1 MNKFLVV
8 AANGK
13 AGQKIVTELMARGLD
28 VTVAVR
34 QANKT
39 QASQAI
45 IKGLFDLT
53 AADVSNFDVVI
64 DAFGAWAP
72 EALPQHTSSL
82 EHLAAILAPNARLLV
97 VGGAGSLYLDASHTA
112 ALKDSDGFP
121 EAFKPLASAMGEGL
135 ARLRTLDVDWTYLS
149 PAADF
154 VADGEKKG
162 HYVIEGEV
170 LTTDDKGVSQLS
182 YADYATAVV
191 DIATSGR
198 YHRERVSVRW

>member
-39 QASQAI
+39 QASQVI
-45 IKGLFDLT
+45 IKDLFDLT

-97 VGGAGSLYLDASHTA
+97 VGGAGSLYLDASHTT

-191 DIATSGR
+191 DIATSGH

>member
-1 MNKFLVV
+1 MSKFLVV

-13 AGQKIVTELMARGLD
+13 AGQKIVNELIACDLD

-39 QASQAI
+39 QASQVI
-45 IKGLFDLT
+45 IKDLFELT
-53 AADVSNFDVVI
+53 VSDVKNFDIVI

-72 EALPQHTSSL
+72 EALQQHTTSL
-82 EHLAAILAPNARLLV
+82 AHLAAILAPNARLVV
-97 VGGAGSLYLDASHTA
+97 VGGAGSLYLDASHTV
-112 ALKDSDGFP
+112 ALKDSAGFP
-121 EAFKPLASAMGEGL
+121 DAFKPLASAMGEGL
-135 ARLRTLDVDWTYLS
+135 ARLRTLDVDWTYIS

-154 VADGEKKG
+154 VADGERKG

-170 LTTDDKGVSQLS
+170 FTTDDKGVSQIS
-182 YADYATAVV
+182 YADYAMALV

-198 YHRERVSVRW
+198 YQKERLSVRW

>member
-1 MNKFLVV
+1 MSKFLVV

-13 AGQKIVTELMARGLD
+13 AGQKIVNELLARDLD

-39 QASQAI
+39 QASQVI
-45 IKGLFDLT
+45 IKDLFELT
-53 AADVSNFDVVI
+53 VSDVKNFDIVI

-72 EALPQHTSSL
+72 EALQQHTTSL
-82 EHLAAILAPNARLLV
+82 EHLAAILAPNARLVV
-97 VGGAGSLYLDASHTA
+97 VGGAGSLYLDASHTV
-112 ALKDSDGFP
+112 ALKDSSGFLD
-121 EAFKPLASAMGEGL
+121 AFKPLASAMGEGL
-135 ARLRTLDVDWTYLS
+135 ARLRTLDVDWTYIS

-154 VADGEKKG
+154 VADGERKG

-170 LTTDDKGVSQLS
+170 FTTDDKGVSQIS
-182 YADYATAVV
+182 YADYAMALV

-198 YHRERVSVRW
+198 YQKERLSVRW

>member
-13 AGQKIVTELMARGLD
+13 AGQKIVNELIARDLD

-39 QASQAI
+39 QAGQVI
-45 IKGLFDLT
+45 IKDLFDLT

>member
-39 QASQAI
+39 QASQVI
-45 IKGLFDLT
+45 IKDLFDLT

-72 EALPQHTSSL
+72 EALPQHTPSL

>member
-45 IKGLFDLT
+45 IKDLFDLT

-72 EALPQHTSSL
+72 EALPQHTTSL

-97 VGGAGSLYLDASHTA
+97 VGGAGSLYLDASHTT

>member
-13 AGQKIVTELMARGLD
+13 AGQKIVNELIARDLD

-39 QASQAI
+39 QASQVI
-45 IKGLFDLT
+45 IKDLFDLT

>member
-28 VTVAVR
+28 VTVTVR

-39 QASQAI
+39 QASQVI
-45 IKGLFDLT
+45 IKDLFDLT

-162 HYVIEGEV
+162 QYVIESEV

>member
-39 QASQAI
+39 QASQVI
-45 IKGLFDLT
+45 IKDLFDLT

-112 ALKDSDGFP
+112 ALKDSNGFP

>member
-13 AGQKIVTELMARGLD
+13 AGQKIVNELMARGLD

-45 IKGLFDLT
+45 IKDLFDLT

-72 EALPQHTSSL
+72 EALPQHTTSL
-82 EHLAAILAPNARLLV
+82 AHLAAILAPNARLLV
-97 VGGAGSLYLDASHTA
+97 VGGAGSLYLDASHTT

-135 ARLRTLDVDWTYLS
+135 ARLRTLDVVWM
-149 PAADF
+149 
-154 VADGEKKG
+154 
-162 HYVIEGEV
+162 
-170 LTTDDKGVSQLS
+170 
-182 YADYATAVV
+182 
-191 DIATSGR
+191 
-198 YHRERVSVRW
+198 

>member
-39 QASQAI
+39 QASQVI
-45 IKGLFDLT
+45 IKDLFDLT

-82 EHLAAILAPNARLLV
+82 EHLAAILALNARLLV

>member
-39 QASQAI
+39 QASQVI
-45 IKGLFDLT
+45 IKDLFDLT

-191 DIATSGR
+191 DIA
-198 YHRERVSVRW
+198 

>member
-39 QASQAI
+39 QASQVI
-45 IKGLFDLT
+45 IKDLFDLT

-154 VADGEKKG
+154 VADGEQTG

>member
-39 QASQAI
+39 QASQVI
-45 IKGLFDLT
+45 IKDLFDLT

-162 HYVIEGEV
+162 HYVIESEV

>member
-39 QASQAI
+39 QASQVI
-45 IKGLFDLT
+45 IKDLFDLT

-64 DAFGAWAP
+64 EAFGAWAP

>member
-39 QASQAI
+39 QASQVI
-45 IKGLFDLT
+45 IKDLFDLT

-97 VGGAGSLYLDASHTA
+97 VGGAGSLYLDASHTT

>member
-39 QASQAI
+39 QASQVI
-45 IKGLFDLT
+45 IKDLFDLT

-170 LTTDDKGVSQLS
+170 LTSDDKGVSQLS

>member
-45 IKGLFDLT
+45 IKDLFDLT

-97 VGGAGSLYLDASHTA
+97 VGGAGSLYLDASHTT
-112 ALKDSDGFP
+112 ALKDSDGFS

>member
-1 MNKFLVV
+1 MR
-8 AANGK
+8 A
-13 AGQKIVTELMARGLD
+13 T
-28 VTVAVR
+28 
-34 QANKT
+34 
-39 QASQAI
+39 
-45 IKGLFDLT
+45 
-53 AADVSNFDVVI
+53 
-64 DAFGAWAP
+64 
-72 EALPQHTSSL
+72 
-82 EHLAAILAPNARLLV
+82 RL
-97 VGGAGSLYLDASHTA
+97 

>member
-28 VTVAVR
+28 VIVAVR

-39 QASQAI
+39 QASQVI
-45 IKGLFDLT
+45 IKDLFDLT

-64 DAFGAWAP
+64 EAFGAWAP

>member
-1 MNKFLVV
+1 MSKFLVV

-13 AGQKIVTELMARGLD
+13 AGQKIVNELLARDLD

-39 QASQAI
+39 QASQVI
-45 IKGLFDLT
+45 IKDLFELT
-53 AADVSNFDVVI
+53 VSDVKNFDIVI

-72 EALPQHTSSL
+72 EALQQHTTSL
-82 EHLAAILAPNARLLV
+82 EHLAAILAPNACLVV
-97 VGGAGSLYLDASHTA
+97 VGGAGSLYLDASHTV
-112 ALKDSDGFP
+112 ALKDSSGFP
-121 EAFKPLASAMGEGL
+121 DAFKPLASAMGEGL
-135 ARLRTLDVDWTYLS
+135 ARLRTLDVDWTYIS

-154 VADGEKKG
+154 VADGERKG

-170 LTTDDKGVSQLS
+170 FTTDDKGVSQIS
-182 YADYATAVV
+182 YADYAMALV

-198 YHRERVSVRW
+198 YQKERLSVRW

>member
-39 QASQAI
+39 QAGQVI
-45 IKGLFDLT
+45 IKDLFDLT

-72 EALPQHTSSL
+72 KALPQHTSSL

>member
-39 QASQAI
+39 QASQVI
-45 IKGLFDLT
+45 IKDLFDLT

-97 VGGAGSLYLDASHTA
+97 VGGAGSLY
-112 ALKDSDGFP
+112 
-121 EAFKPLASAMGEGL
+121 
-135 ARLRTLDVDWTYLS
+135 
-149 PAADF
+149 
-154 VADGEKKG
+154 
-162 HYVIEGEV
+162 
-170 LTTDDKGVSQLS
+170 
-182 YADYATAVV
+182 
-191 DIATSGR
+191 
-198 YHRERVSVRW
+198 

>member
-39 QASQAI
+39 QASQVI
-45 IKGLFDLT
+45 IKDLFDLT

-191 DIATSGR
+191 DIATSGH

>member
-39 QASQAI
+39 QASQVI
-45 IKGLFDLT
+45 IKDLFDLT

-97 VGGAGSLYLDASHTA
+97 VGGAGSLYLDGSHTA

>member
-8 AANGK
+8 AANCK

-39 QASQAI
+39 QASQVI
-45 IKGLFDLT
+45 IKDLFDLT

>member
-39 QASQAI
+39 QASQVI
-45 IKGLFDLT
+45 IKDIFDLT

>member
-28 VTVAVR
+28 VIVAVR

-39 QASQAI
+39 QASQVI
-45 IKGLFDLT
+45 IKDLFDLT

>member
-34 QANKT
+34 QVNKT

-45 IKGLFDLT
+45 IKDLFDLT

-97 VGGAGSLYLDASHTA
+97 VGGAGSLYLDASHTT

>member
-13 AGQKIVTELMARGLD
+13 AGQKIVTELMAHGLD

-39 QASQAI
+39 QASQVI
-45 IKGLFDLT
+45 IKDLFDLT

>member
-39 QASQAI
+39 QASQVI
-45 IKGLFDLT
+45 IKDLFDLT

-97 VGGAGSLYLDASHTA
+97 VGGAGSLYLDASHTD

-191 DIATSGR
+191 DIATSGH